1 MTEEIAPAAE
11 GQVADAAPEAQGQAE
26 TVSWYDSA
34 DDETKGYIQ
43 NKGWDDPIKAVQGYK
58 NLEKFQGVP
67 PEQLLKLPKD
77 GDPMDEVYNRLGR
90 PETPDAYSYES
101 PTGQVDEARL
111 GLFKE
116 AAHKAGVSQEAFE
129 ALAQADSQYWEQ
141 AQEAHFAEIEQ
152 KQTAELTQLKSEWGP
167 QFDERAELGRRFIS
181 KNIPEGMDKEGT
193 LNSIEEA
200 IGTAAM
206 LKLFANAGDKASVR
220 EDRLPD
226 GEGERRF
233 GYTPEQATSD
243 KRELMQTIQAD
254 PARLANYNTGKGPDI
269 DKIKKLNQIIAG

>member
-1 MTEEIAPAAE
+1 MSEEAPAAE
-11 GQVADAAPEAQGQAE
+11 GQVVDTAPEAQGQAE
-26 TVSWYDSA
+26 TQTVWYDTA
-34 DDETKGYIQ
+34 PDDVKGYIQ
-43 NKGWDDPIKAVQGYK
+43 NKGWDDPIKAVTSYK
-58 NLEKFQGVP
+58 ELEKFQGAS
-67 PEQLLKLPKD
+67 PEQLIKLPKD
-77 GDPMDEVYNRLGR
+77 GEPMDEVYNRLGR
-90 PETPDAYSYES
+90 PVTPDEYSYES
-101 PTGQVDEARL
+101 PTGELDEARL

-116 AAHKAGVSQEAFE
+116 AAHKAGVSQEAFK
-129 ALAQADSQYWEQ
+129 ALAEADSQYWAQ

-152 KQTAELTQLKSEWGP
+152 KQTAELTKLKGEWGA
-167 QFDERAELGRRFIS
+167 QFDERAELGRRFVS

-193 LNSIEEA
+193 LNAIEDA

-233 GYTPEQATSD
+233 GYTPEQATHD